1 MNATIS
7 WSPIR
12 RTSVYHELL
21 ELGAVMVESEG
32 WHLPLHFGDAEQE
45 SETVRSSV
53 GLTDFSANRKWEI
66 KGADLGSSTD
76 PSAVDVPVPGQ
87 VVATD
92 SGWLC
97 RISYK
102 HALLVSSE
110 DNPIIL
116 SHIKNQC
123 SGENC
128 SHLLD
133 RTDGLTNLRLSGPRS
148 ASVLCKLGAFDLRES
163 TFPDLRCK
171 CGPMAGIQAF
181 LVRRDQYGLP
191 GYEVLFS
198 SEYGSYLWDAIKEAG
213 REFQM
218 RPYGRGAI
226 GLLEG

>member
-1 MNATIS
+1 MNAAIS

-12 RTSVYHELL
+12 RTAVYHELL
-21 ELGAVMVESEG
+21 ELGAVMEESEG
-32 WHLPLHFGDAEQE
+32 WYVPLHFGDAERE
-45 SETVRSSV
+45 AEAVSSSV
-53 GLTDFSANRKWEI
+53 GLTDASANRKWEI

-102 HALLVSSE
+102 HALLVSRQ
-110 DNPIIL
+110 DNPSIL
-116 SHIKNQC
+116 AQIKDQC
-123 SGENC
+123 GAESC
-128 SHLLD
+128 THLLD
-133 RTDGLTNLRLSGPRS
+133 RTDGLTNLRLSGPRA
-148 ASVLCKLGAFDLRES
+148 ASVLSKLGAFDLREAA
-163 TFPDLRCK
+163 FPDLRCL

-198 SEYGSYLWDAIKEAG
+198 WEYGSYLLDAIVEAG
-213 REFQM
+213 QEFQM
-218 RPYGRGAI
+218 RLYGRDAI
-226 GLLEG
+226 KLLED